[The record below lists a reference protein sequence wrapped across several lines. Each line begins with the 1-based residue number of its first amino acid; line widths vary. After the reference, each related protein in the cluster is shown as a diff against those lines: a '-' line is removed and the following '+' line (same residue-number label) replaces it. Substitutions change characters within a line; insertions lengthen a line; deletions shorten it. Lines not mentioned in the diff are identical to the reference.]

1 MKMLDKLKK
10 IFDKG
15 HVPASV
21 SKEKTTDA
29 KAEATKKKEP
39 YIAVLG
45 VDLNKDNPRNGFF
58 ELDWNEYFV
67 KDLRINGYQG
77 DSEEEIVDA
86 WFKEL
91 CGNIAKEEGIASPD
105 SKMGAGYVNTKK
117 LGDGKVEVS

>member
-1 MKMLDKLKK
+1 MLDKLKK
-10 IFDKG
+10 MFNKN

-21 SKEKTTDA
+21 SKHEGTDA

-39 YIAVLG
+39 YVAVLN
-45 VDLNKDNPRNGFF
+45 VEMKDNNPRNGFF

-67 KDLRINGYQG
+67 RELRLNGYQG

-91 CGNIAKEEGIASPD
+91 CGNVAQEQGVASPET
-105 SKMGAGYVNTKK
+105 KMGAGFVNTKDI
-117 LGDGKVEVS
+117 GNGKTEVS